1 MLGTTT
7 TIRTNGWR
15 CKCTRCSDIEKRCL
29 TLVHACTRSR
39 GKHTYMYIYMCEVV
53 CVCVFLHCS
62 QLYIIVGWMC
72 RVPKCCCILFEP
84 ACYTLLP
91 VVYVPIIRWRLVV
104 KSVER
109 IQNILSHHHATI
121 VDIVG
126 VVWIKWTAKYS
137 YREGVAIEKIN
148 DISLNVYA
156 RPCV

>member
-1 MLGTTT
+1 MSGTTT

-39 GKHTYMYIYMCEVV
+39 GKYIYMRHRVY
-53 CVCVFLHCS
+53 VFIHCS

-72 RVPKCCCILFEP
+72 RVPKCCCIIFEP
-84 ACYTLLP
+84 AAIRFCLLFTYTYYTL
-91 VVYVPIIRWRLVV
+91 RLVV

-109 IQNILSHHHATI
+109 IQSILSHHHATT

-156 RPCV
+156 SPCV